1 MTQTVSLYD
10 EAYNAGYNAALR
22 EFNELKRLKEAKR
35 AASPIREYKPEE
47 SRSFR
52 LEKIGCLLKQKVA
65 GAVLLA
71 ASVVG
76 LIATEGDFAVSLFT
90 IPLSA
95 LFIIT
100 NKRLF
105 K

>member
-22 EFNELKRLKEAKR
+22 ELNELKKIKEAR
-35 AASPIREYKPEE
+35 RTASHIREYKPEE
-47 SRSFR
+47 SRSYR

-71 ASVVG
+71 ASVIG
-76 LIATEGDFAVSLFT
+76 LMATEGDFAVALFT
-90 IPLSA
+90 IPLST